1 MKLRK
6 INSIIES
13 IEKYRRPETYGSE
26 VYGNKVLE
34 KSNFGSAVG
43 HEMAVQD
50 HYANL
55 ENANDS
61 IKDKTKEDSKCID
74 KVNSQPKEVKS
85 DELRKMK
92 LSEEVGRWNSS
103 DEYMSRWIEKEITKL
118 LENEGIS
125 FESVHAKK
133 NISHVEIK
141 VLVDGGD
148 KKKDHISLNRAV
160 SDFLDEN
167 SFELDGVSEENV
179 EGDKEGIYTAYHVF
193 DAVDRRAYSSLRESN
208 ETIVDESMKK
218 NNALELR
225 KAFSKAFGEVK
236 DGEPFAII
244 ATNVENLRKDTK
256 REANEEEYE
265 KINKEAKK
273 YLEENGKRAKGMWKT
288 EPNPDTFIIQCDLDT
303 AKSLSTKLYQEE
315 FIIVT
320 FNGDKVLAEVY
331 RTEDVDYSSYKKKEE
346 SDSVVLGDTAENLA
360 GHTIFNDT
368 IFSFGL
374 YGSGSEE
381 PFTSLTEES
390 SKNESLEDDD
400 VATPKKFTN
409 GKLADF
415 DLEELIGVVKERH
428 EPVNS
433 IRDDDEG
440 NIYFI
445 IVHGAYDANVQTGNH
460 MIVDVVKETPEGKQK
475 RILSIMDLSSWDE
488 IKKEFND
495 WKNSV
500 VSPKNEEVIDERLEG
515 AFKQIER
522 ALSSYRPLKL
532 SRFFGNDAK
541 WSAKNTQF
549 GTIATFG
556 TDDGS
561 SIALDE
567 LDIDKESAKKELEDY
582 LKSKLERHDVS
593 VVSSS
598 FVKSDKAPMGVDGGI
613 VGIKFTIKTHLK
625 NETDESIC
633 EDDEPVCD
641 EDEPSCDMDDEPYF
655 DDSTE
660 DKSFDFEDDEPIY
673 WGDR

>member
-13 IEKYRRPETYGSE
+13 IEKYRQPETYGSE

-34 KSNFGSAVG
+34 KSDFGSAVG
-43 HEMAVQD
+43 HDMAVRD

-55 ENANDS
+55 ENANDAL
-61 IKDKTKEDSKCID
+61 KDKTEEDSKCID

-118 LENEGIS
+118 LDNEGIS

-160 SDFLDEN
+160 SDFLDDN

-179 EGDKEGIYTAYHVF
+179 QGDKEGIYTAYHVF
-193 DAVDRRAYSSLRESN
+193 DAVDRRAYSSLRESSDK
-208 ETIVDESMKK
+208 IVDESMKK

-244 ATNVENLRKDTK
+244 ATNVENLRKDPK
-256 REANEEEYE
+256 REANEEEYK
-265 KINKEAKK
+265 KINEEAKK
-273 YLEENGKRAKGMWKT
+273 YLEENGKRAKGMWNT
-288 EPNPDTFIIQCDLDT
+288 EANPDTFIIKCDLDT
-303 AKSLSTKLYQEE
+303 AKSLSL
-315 FIIVT
+315 
-320 FNGDKVLAEVY
+320 
-331 RTEDVDYSSYKKKEE
+331 
-346 SDSVVLGDTAENLA
+346 
-360 GHTIFNDT
+360 H
-368 IFSFGL
+368 
-374 YGSGSEE
+374 
-381 PFTSLTEES
+381 LTEES
-390 SKNESLEDDD
+390 TKNESLEDDD

-409 GKLADF
+409 GKLEDF
-415 DLEELIGVVKERH
+415 DLEELIGIVKERQ

-433 IRDDDEG
+433 IREDDEG

-445 IVHGAYDANVQTGNH
+445 IVDGRYDANVQTGKN

-488 IKKEFND
+488 IKKEFNE

-500 VSPKNEEVIDERLEG
+500 VRTSNEDIVEEGLEE
-515 AFKQIER
+515 APKQIER
-522 ALSSYRPLKL
+522 ALSSYIPKKL
-532 SRFFGNDAK
+532 EVLGRGWEWTITATPREVIAEFGNEYDEYGKDAHDMSRVSTDSLQK
-541 WSAKNTQF
+541 DLQKYLQSKVKKYTVTVKDASFIKTDYD
-549 GTIATFG
+549 GIAGVRFRIDTKSKRESL
-556 TDDGS
+556 DDS
-561 SIALDE
+561 FDDISHSLTENSKESFKPESIKEEDDPICNDD
-567 LDIDKESAKKELEDY
+567 DID
-582 LKSKLERHDVS
+582 
-593 VVSSS
+593 
-598 FVKSDKAPMGVDGGI
+598 
-613 VGIKFTIKTHLK
+613 
-625 NETDESIC
+625 C
-633 EDDEPVCD
+633 E
-641 EDEPSCDMDDEPYF
+641 MDDEPYF

-673 WGDR
+673 WGD

>member
-13 IEKYRRPETYGSE
+13 IEKYRQPETYGSE

-34 KSNFGSAVG
+34 NSYFGSAVG
-43 HEMAVQD
+43 HDMAVRD

-55 ENANDS
+55 EHANDAL
-61 IKDKTKEDSKCID
+61 KDKTEEDSKCID

-118 LENEGIS
+118 LDNEGIS
-125 FESVHAKK
+125 FESVHVKK

-160 SDFLDEN
+160 SDFLDDN
-167 SFELDGVSEENV
+167 SFELDGVSEEDV
-179 EGDKEGIYTAYHVF
+179 QGDKEGIYTAYHVF
-193 DAVDRRAYSSLRESN
+193 DAVDRRAYSSLKESSDKV
-208 ETIVDESMKK
+208 IDESMKK

-225 KAFSKAFGEVK
+225 NAFSKAFGEVK

-244 ATNVENLRKDTK
+244 ATNVENLRKDPK
-256 REANEEEYE
+256 REANEEEYKKTNE
-265 KINKEAKK
+265 EAKS
-273 YLEENGKRAKGMWKT
+273 YLEKNGKRAKGMWKT
-288 EPNPDTFIIQCDLDT
+288 EANPDTFIIKCDLDT

-346 SDSVVLGDTAENLA
+346 SDSVVLGQEAEKLA
-360 GHTIFNDT
+360 GHTIFHDT
-368 IFSFGL
+368 VFSFGL

-390 SKNESLEDDD
+390 TKNESLEDDD

-415 DLEELIGVVKERH
+415 DLEELIGIVKERQ

-433 IRDDDEG
+433 IREDDEG

-445 IVHGAYDANVQTGNH
+445 IVDGAYDANVKTGKN

-488 IKKEFND
+488 IKKEFNE

-500 VSPKNEEVIDERLEG
+500 VQTKID
-515 AFKQIER
+515 
-522 ALSSYRPLKL
+522 
-532 SRFFGNDAK
+532 
-541 WSAKNTQF
+541 
-549 GTIATFG
+549 
-556 TDDGS
+556 
-561 SIALDE
+561 
-567 LDIDKESAKKELEDY
+567 
-582 LKSKLERHDVS
+582 
-593 VVSSS
+593 
-598 FVKSDKAPMGVDGGI
+598 
-613 VGIKFTIKTHLK
+613 
-625 NETDESIC
+625 TDESIC

-641 EDEPSCDMDDEPYF
+641 DDDIDCEMDDEPYF

-673 WGDR
+673 WGD

>member
-13 IEKYRRPETYGSE
+13 IEKYRQPETYGSE

-43 HEMAVQD
+43 HDMAVQD

-55 ENANDS
+55 ENANDAL
-61 IKDKTKEDSKCID
+61 KDKTEEDSKCID

-160 SDFLDEN
+160 SDFLDDN
-167 SFELDGVSEENV
+167 SFELDGVSEEDV
-179 EGDKEGIYTAYHVF
+179 QGDKEGIYTAYHVF
-193 DAVDRRAYSSLRESN
+193 DAVDRRAYSSLRESSK
-208 ETIVDESMKK
+208 TIVDESMKK

-256 REANEEEYE
+256 REANEEEYKKRNE
-265 KINKEAKK
+265 EAKS
-273 YLEENGKRAKGMWKT
+273 YLEKNGKRAKGMWM
-288 EPNPDTFIIQCDLDT
+288 ENPNPDTFIIQCDLDT
-303 AKSLSTKLYQEE
+303 AKSLSMKLYQEE

-320 FNGDKVLAEVY
+320 FNGDGVLAEVY
-331 RTEDVDYSSYKKKEE
+331 RTEDVDYSSYKKTYE
-346 SDSVVLGDTAENLA
+346 SDAVVLGQEAEKLA

-390 SKNESLEDDD
+390 TKNESLEDDD
-400 VATPKKFTN
+400 DDTTPKKFTN

-415 DLEELIGVVKERH
+415 DLEELIGVVKERQ

-433 IRDDDEG
+433 IREDDEG

-445 IVHGAYDANVQTGNH
+445 IVDGAYDANVQTGKH
-460 MIVDVVKETPEGKQK
+460 MIVDVVRETPEGKQK

-488 IKKEFND
+488 IKKEFNE

-500 VSPKNEEVIDERLEG
+500 VSPKNEAIEEKDEETPKKFR
-515 AFKQIER
+515 R
-522 ALSSYRPLKL
+522 AMPSHKSFNPELK
-532 SRFFGNDAK
+532 
-541 WSAKNTQF
+541 
-549 GTIATFG
+549 
-556 TDDGS
+556 
-561 SIALDE
+561 E
-567 LDIDKESAKKELEDY
+567 E
-582 LKSKLERHDVS
+582 
-593 VVSSS
+593 
-598 FVKSDKAPMGVDGGI
+598 
-613 VGIKFTIKTHLK
+613 
-625 NETDESIC
+625 
-633 EDDEPVCD
+633 
-641 EDEPSCDMDDEPYF
+641 EDEPICTDDDMNCEIDDEPYF

-673 WGDR
+673 WGD

>member
-13 IEKYRRPETYGSE
+13 IEKYRQPETYGSE

-34 KSNFGSAVG
+34 KSDFGSAVG
-43 HEMAVQD
+43 HDMAVKD

-55 ENANDS
+55 ENANDAL
-61 IKDKTKEDSKCID
+61 KDKTEEDSKCID

-160 SDFLDEN
+160 SDFLDDN
-167 SFELDGVSEENV
+167 SFELDGVSEEDV

-193 DAVDRRAYSSLRESN
+193 DAVDRRAYSSLRESSG
-208 ETIVDESMKK
+208 TIVDESMKK

-236 DGEPFAII
+236 DGETFAII
-244 ATNVENLRKDTK
+244 ATNVEDQREDPKLR
-256 REANEEEYE
+256 ANEEGYK
-265 KINKEAKK
+265 KINEEAKK

-288 EPNPDTFIIQCDLDT
+288 EANPDTFIIKCDLNT

-346 SDSVVLGDTAENLA
+346 SDLVVLGEDAENLA
-360 GHTIFNDT
+360 GHTIFNDIT
-368 IFSFGL
+368 FSFGL

-390 SKNESLEDDD
+390 TKNESLEDDD

-415 DLEELIGVVKERH
+415 DLEELIGIVKERQ

-433 IRDDDEG
+433 IREDDEG

-445 IVHGAYDANVQTGNH
+445 ILDGAYDANVQTGKN
-460 MIVDVVKETPEGKQK
+460 MIVDVVKETPEGNQK

-488 IKKEFND
+488 IKKEFNE

-500 VSPKNEEVIDERLEG
+500 VSPKNKAIEE
-515 AFKQIER
+515 
-522 ALSSYRPLKL
+522 
-532 SRFFGNDAK
+532 
-541 WSAKNTQF
+541 KN
-549 GTIATFG
+549 
-556 TDDGS
+556 
-561 SIALDE
+561 
-567 LDIDKESAKKELEDY
+567 KESTKKFRRAIPSH
-582 LKSKLERHDVS
+582 KS
-593 VVSSS
+593 
-598 FVKSDKAPMGVDGGI
+598 FNP
-613 VGIKFTIKTHLK
+613 
-625 NETDESIC
+625 ESMK
-633 EDDEPVCD
+633 E
-641 EDEPSCDMDDEPYF
+641 EDEPICNDDDIDCEMDDEPYF

-673 WGDR
+673 WGD